1 MKHFFAR
8 VRATGPV
15 IPMVAILFVLVGLPF
30 IMLLVTSFTD
40 TPPRPGSGWGSF
52 TLNNFIALGS
62 PGNRDAALASLL
74 ISIGGTALAMI
85 LGGTLAWLSARTD
98 MPARWV
104 AQMAGI
110 VPLFTSALVGALA
123 WALIASP
130 RAGYINVLWRSL
142 GFEGPLINI
151 YSIGG
156 MIFVFG
162 LFYAPYTFLL
172 VNSALVLMNPE
183 LEEAGTVHGASLRR
197 VMFKI
202 TFPLVTP
209 AIAAAGILTFVL
221 ISENFPVVQI
231 LGTAGQIEAIPS
243 RLFRM
248 MVSRPP
254 RANQAAALG
263 IALLVIMS
271 ALIYL
276 QRKLISSRNYT
287 TVSGKGFKPRQ
298 VELKKWRW
306 PAFGFVAVY
315 MFVAV
320 FLPYFALIQS
330 ALRRHQFLASFGDLF
345 DISGLTFDNV
355 VAAFNYAPFQQGMRN
370 SFIVAVFT
378 AVFGGL
384 LHFMIAY
391 VVRRTRLP
399 GRALM
404 EYATVLPLAMPALV
418 LGMGFLWAWIRL
430 PVPIYGT
437 LFILVMA
444 FATRFMP
451 QGFQSI
457 SATISQVDQD
467 LEDAAVVSGAN
478 RPRAV
483 AAVTVPLIK
492 TGVISSMLLLFILS
506 FRELSAALF
515 LFTTNTRLVSI
526 VIYDQWEAGF
536 WPRVASMSLMYS
548 FVLLI
553 VTLIGRRWFGL
564 GGGSPSRRQELS
576 NSDPS
581 TDILK
586 MSPSDNVP
594 QQDSTKESVPYA

>member
-1 MKHFFAR
+1 MKRFYAR
-8 VRATGPV
+8 LRATGPV
-15 IPMVAILFVLVGLPF
+15 IPMFAILMVLVGLPF
-30 IMLLVTSFTD
+30 LMLLVTSVID
-40 TPPRPGSGWGSF
+40 VPPRPGGGLGSF
-52 TLNNFIALGS
+52 TLDNFIALGS
-62 PGNRDAALASLL
+62 AGNRSAALASLY
-74 ISIGGTALAMI
+74 ISIGGTVLAMT
-85 LGGTLAWLSARTD
+85 LGGILAWLAARTD
-98 MPARWV
+98 MPARWM

-110 VPLFTSALVGALA
+110 VPLFMSALVGALA
-123 WALIASP
+123 WSLIGSP
-130 RAGYINVLWRSL
+130 RAGYINVLGRSL
-142 GFEGPLINI
+142 GIEESLVNI
-151 YSIGG
+151 YSIPG

-162 LFYAPYTFLL
+162 IFYAPYTFLL
-172 VNSALVLMNPE
+172 VNSALTLMNPE

-197 VMFKI
+197 VMTKV

-209 AIAAAGILTFVL
+209 AITATGILTFVL

-231 LGTAGQIEAIPS
+231 LGTAGQIEALPS

-263 IALLVIMS
+263 IALLAIMS
-271 ALIYL
+271 ILIYL
-276 QRKLISSRNYT
+276 QRKLISRRNYT

-298 VELKKWRW
+298 IELKGWRW
-306 PAFGFVAVY
+306 PAFGFVVLY

-320 FLPYFALIQS
+320 VLPYFALIQS
-330 ALRRHQFLASFGDLF
+330 ALRRHQFLSSFSDLF
-345 DISGLTFDNV
+345 DLSVFTLDNIQ
-355 VAAFNYAPFQQGMRN
+355 AAATYSPFQQGMRN
-370 SFIVAVFT
+370 SFTVAVFT

-384 LHFMIAY
+384 LHFLIAY
-391 VVRRTRLP
+391 VVRRTKLP

-404 EYATVLPLAMPALV
+404 EYSTVLPLAMPALV

-437 LFILVMA
+437 LLILVMA
-444 FATRFMP
+444 FSTRFMP
-451 QGFQSI
+451 QGFQAI
-457 SATISQVDQD
+457 SSTISQVDQD
-467 LEDAAVVSGAN
+467 LEDAAVVSGAS
-478 RPRAV
+478 RTRAT
-483 AAVTVPLIK
+483 ASVTIPLIK

-515 LFTTNTRLVSI
+515 LFTSDTRLVSI

-564 GGGSPSRRQELS
+564 GGSTPTGGKEKAKADDNIDLNADPQEEL
-576 NSDPS
+576 
-581 TDILK
+581 
-586 MSPSDNVP
+586 M
-594 QQDSTKESVPYA
+594 KEQVTHA